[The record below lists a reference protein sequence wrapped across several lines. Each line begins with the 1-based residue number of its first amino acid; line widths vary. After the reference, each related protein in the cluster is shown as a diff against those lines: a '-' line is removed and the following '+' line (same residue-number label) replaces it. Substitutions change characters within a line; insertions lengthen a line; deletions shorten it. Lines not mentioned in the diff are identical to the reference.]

1 MMELSREIEIK
12 VIWMMVTE
20 PCTYIKKNQTVQLG
34 QHFSLCKLHLEK

>member
-20 PCTYIKKNQTVQLG
+20 PCTYIKKI
-34 QHFSLCKLHLEK
+34 KLYN